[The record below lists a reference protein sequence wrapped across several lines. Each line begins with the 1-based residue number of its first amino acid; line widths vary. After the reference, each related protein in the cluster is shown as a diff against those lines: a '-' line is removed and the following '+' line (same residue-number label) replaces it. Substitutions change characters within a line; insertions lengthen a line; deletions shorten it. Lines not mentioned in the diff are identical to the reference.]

1 MQQLGI
7 NIVSMEILDLQV
19 PAGVRSDFKAV
30 QSARVDAQTQE
41 QEAQA
46 YKAERIP
53 KAKMWAKNTTRTA
66 EAYGIEKLAEANAD
80 IEELLQLIK
89 SKDPNHLLKERLYRE
104 RLSRI
109 FSDIGRV
116 RFLPPPK
123 SGMRITVSEGP

>member
-1 MQQLGI
+1 M
-7 NIVSMEILDLQV
+7 
-19 PAGVRSDFKAV
+19 
-30 QSARVDAQTQE
+30 DAQTQE

-53 KAKMWAKNTTRTA
+53 KAKMWAKNTIRTA
-66 EAYGIEKLAEANAD
+66 EAYAIEKLAEANAD

-123 SGMRITVSEGP
+123 SGMRINVSEGP